1 MHTAQAASHKGMTTG
16 KIMFSCSVFTE
27 FANLNEGKSP
37 QFLEVFFMLFGWWFN
52 YQLAPASLKNVRNY

>member
-1 MHTAQAASHKGMTTG
+1 MHTAQAASHKVMTTG

-37 QFLEVFFMLFGWWFN
+37 QSFFMLFGWWFI